1 MKKEDDGAVPL
12 SLPPLPIASATVA
25 RPRRSPQMMLV
36 FSRFSPKKVQFDDT
50 TEAVV
55 VEAEAAARWATAR
68 AEVGRRQDM
77 KVCMVGVGG

>member
-1 MKKEDDGAVPL
+1 
-12 SLPPLPIASATVA
+12 
-25 RPRRSPQMMLV
+25 MMLV
-36 FSRFSPKKVQFDDT
+36 FSRFSPKKVLFEDT